1 MIAKIMRLYGV
12 SSQTVKNDGPNTDGD
27 EVDMVDRLRSG
38 EGYQSQFEVVAK
50 DDNHQVIGH
59 ALMVPATVRSA
70 THKFPIVSIVEIGVL
85 SKYRNHGVGQE
96 MVIELETRARL
107 AGYRA
112 VSAIDNSDFF
122 FKNNYVPADNFDILP
137 TVNVDFNANLI
148 KPLFDGALFQKG
160 GKIYYPEEFFGV
172 RSTNY

>member
-1 MIAKIMRLYGV
+1 MKFSVETIDRKDYAAVRGIIADSY
-12 SSQTVKNDGPNTDGD
+12 KNDGPNTDGD

-96 MVIELETRARL
+96 MVIELETRLVWPVIVPSVRL
-107 AGYRA
+107 IIQISSLRTTTFLLTT
-112 VSAIDNSDFF
+112 STFCQLST
-122 FKNNYVPADNFDILP
+122 L
-137 TVNVDFNANLI
+137 TLTLI
-148 KPLFDGALFQKG
+148 
-160 GKIYYPEEFFGV
+160 
-172 RSTNY
+172 

>member
-1 MIAKIMRLYGV
+1 
-12 SSQTVKNDGPNTDGD
+12 
-27 EVDMVDRLRSG
+27 MVDRLRSG

-96 MVIELETRARL
+96 MVIELETRLVWPVIVPSVRL
-107 AGYRA
+107 IIQISSLRTTTFLLTT
-112 VSAIDNSDFF
+112 STFCQLST
-122 FKNNYVPADNFDILP
+122 L
-137 TVNVDFNANLI
+137 TLTLI
-148 KPLFDGALFQKG
+148 
-160 GKIYYPEEFFGV
+160 
-172 RSTNY
+172 

>member
-1 MIAKIMRLYGV
+1 MKFSVETIDRKDYAAVRGIIADSY
-12 SSQTVKNDGPNTDGD
+12 KNDGPNTNGD

-96 MVIELETRARL
+96 MVIELETRLVWPVIVPSVRL
-107 AGYRA
+107 IIQISSLRTTTFLLTT
-112 VSAIDNSDFF
+112 STFCQLST
-122 FKNNYVPADNFDILP
+122 L
-137 TVNVDFNANLI
+137 TLTLI
-148 KPLFDGALFQKG
+148 
-160 GKIYYPEEFFGV
+160 
-172 RSTNY
+172 

>member
-1 MIAKIMRLYGV
+1 MKFSVETIDRKDYAAVRGIIADSY
-12 SSQTVKNDGPNTDGD
+12 KNDGPNTDGD

-85 SKYRNHGVGQE
+85 SKYRITELAKKWLSSWKHGLVWP
-96 MVIELETRARL
+96 VIALLVRL
-107 AGYRA
+107 TIQISSLRTTT
-112 VSAIDNSDFF
+112 SLLTTSIFCRLSM
-122 FKNNYVPADNFDILP
+122 L
-137 TVNVDFNANLI
+137 TSTLI
-148 KPLFDGALFQKG
+148 
-160 GKIYYPEEFFGV
+160 
-172 RSTNY
+172 